1 MFGGSLSPSASG
13 LPIDDLFRDVYR
25 ILEEIK
31 EAKQQ
36 IDSITTVI
44 VQSNRELLHLE
55 RIHSNKW
62 RLYGAETAEDPF
74 ELRDILNKFLIS
86 CNALTY
92 VNSPISD
99 FDDDLGEGCLF
110 PSKSRRAWKKKHVK
124 ALEAEFSDH
133 DRAISLAL
141 SNAV

>member
-13 LPIDDLFRDVYR
+13 LPIDELFRNVYR
-25 ILEEIK
+25 ILEELK

-36 IDSITTVI
+36 IDSIATVI
-44 VQSNRELLHLE
+44 VHCNRELLHLE
-55 RIHSNKW
+55 RIHSDKW
-62 RLYGAETAEDPF
+62 RLHGTDTEDPF
-74 ELRDILNKFLIS
+74 ELREILNKFLIS

-92 VNSPISD
+92 VNSPVAD

-110 PSKSRRAWKKKHVK
+110 PSKSKRSWKKKHVK
-124 ALEAEFSDH
+124 ALEAEFAEH
-133 DRAISLAL
+133 DRALSLAL

>member
-1 MFGGSLSPSASG
+1 MFGGSLSPSNPG
-13 LPIDDLFRDVYR
+13 LPIDELFRDVYR
-25 ILEEIK
+25 ILEELK

-36 IDSITTVI
+36 IDSIATVI
-44 VQSNRELLHLE
+44 VHCNRELLHVE

-62 RLYGAETAEDPF
+62 RLQGADAEDPF
-74 ELRDILNKFLIS
+74 ELREILNKFLIS

-92 VNSPISD
+92 VNSPVAD

-110 PSKSRRAWKKKHVK
+110 PSKSKRSWKKKHVK
-124 ALEAEFSDH
+124 ALENEFSEH
-133 DRAISLAL
+133 DRALSLAL

>member
-13 LPIDDLFRDVYR
+13 LPIDELFRDVYR
-25 ILEEIK
+25 ILEDLK

-36 IDSITTVI
+36 IESITAII
-44 VQSNRELLHLE
+44 VHSSRELLHLE

-62 RLYGAETAEDPF
+62 RLEGSESEDPF
-74 ELRDILNKFLIS
+74 GLREILSKFLIS

-92 VNSPISD
+92 VNSPIP
-99 FDDDLGEGCLF
+99 DLEDIGEGCLF
-110 PSKSRRAWKKKHVK
+110 PSKSKRSWKKRHVK
-124 ALEAEFSDH
+124 ALEAEFAEH
-133 DRAISLAL
+133 DRALSLVL